1 MWKLKARLRP
11 AIIIHF
17 LIHFVFFFI
26 VSWIFFPFLLGYDP
40 LTVIAAGFLIAI
52 LSLIIEVIYAPNW
65 ILKVLDPRW
74 LDQTNDPLL
83 CTLIQSEADK
93 IGIRYSKLGIIDV
106 ETPNAIIIGS
116 LTSGP
121 IILITKGLSQRLS
134 YREMRVVASYLFGVS
149 KSGFLL
155 AATMFAGFLTLS
167 FSLAKRYIHNKISL
181 KKESLVEK
189 IFSFIGFI
197 PFILTIPQYVRATNP
212 ASTWGDRYAVH
223 KSDDPS
229 AFIATLLKI
238 SHGIVVNYSDVNRTK
253 FIPIKGIMFMDPT
266 LALRDH
272 NNLLDASM
280 SLGIKF
286 ETSRTVGSKDGKS
299 MRLDY
304 HMFEQFWC
312 QSSSVERF
320 RWAISTGKKME
331 NPLKM
336 GLSWIE

>member
-26 VSWIFFPFLLGYDP
+26 VSWIFFSLLLGYEP
-40 LTVIAAGFLIAI
+40 LTVIASGFLITI
-52 LSLIIEVIYAPNW
+52 ISLIIEVIFAPNW
-65 ILKVLDPRW
+65 ILKQLDPRW

-83 CTLIQSEADK
+83 CTLIQSEAES
-93 IGIRYSKLGIIDV
+93 IGIKYSKLGIIDV
-106 ETPNAIIIGS
+106 ETPNAIVIGS

-121 IILITKGLSQRLS
+121 IILLTKGLSQKLS
-134 YREMRVVASYLFGVS
+134 YREMRVVVSYLFGVS

-155 AATMFAGFLTLS
+155 ATTMFSGVLTLS
-167 FSLAKRYIHNKISL
+167 FTLAERYIINRISL
-181 KKESLVEK
+181 NKERLIEK
-189 IFSFIGFI
+189 IFAFLGFI
-197 PFILTIPQYVRATNP
+197 PFILTVPQYVRATNP
-212 ASTWGDRYAVH
+212 ASNWGDRHAIH
-223 KSDDPS
+223 QSNDPS
-229 AFIATLLKI
+229 AFITTLLKI
-238 SHGIVVNYSDVNRTK
+238 SHGIAMKYSDINRTK

-266 LALRDH
+266 IALRDH

-280 SLGIKF
+280 SLGVKF
-286 ETSRTVGSKDGKS
+286 ETSPTVGSKEGKS
-299 MRLDY
+299 TRLEY

-320 RWAISTGKKME
+320 RWAIGIGKKMY
-331 NPLKM
+331 NPLKI

>member
-26 VSWIFFPFLLGYDP
+26 VSWIIFSLLLGYEP
-40 LTVIAAGFLIAI
+40 LTVIAVGFLTTI
-52 LSLIIEVIYAPNW
+52 LSLIIEVIFAPNW
-65 ILKVLDPRW
+65 ILKQLDPRW

-83 CTLIQSEADK
+83 YTLIQSEADK
-93 IGIRYSKLGIIDV
+93 IGIKYSKLGIIDV
-106 ETPNAIIIGS
+106 EPPNAIVIGS
-116 LTSGP
+116 FTSGP
-121 IILITKGLSQRLS
+121 IILITKGLSQKLS

-155 AATMFAGFLTLS
+155 ATTMFAGVLTLS
-167 FSLAKRYIHNKISL
+167 FRLAERYILNKISL
-181 KKESLVEK
+181 TKERLVDK
-189 IFSFIGFI
+189 IFAFLGFI
-197 PFILTIPQYVRATNP
+197 PFILTVPQYVRASNP
-212 ASTWGDRYAVH
+212 ASNWGDRYALH
-223 KSDDPS
+223 QSDDPS
-229 AFIATLLKI
+229 AFITALLKI
-238 SHGIVVNYSDVNRTK
+238 SHGIAVNYSNINRTK

-266 LALRDH
+266 IALRDH

-280 SLGIKF
+280 SLGVKY
-286 ETSRTVGSKDGKS
+286 ETSTTVGSKEGKS
-299 MRLDY
+299 ARLEY

-320 RWAISTGKKME
+320 RWAIGIGKKMD
-331 NPLKM
+331 NPLKI